1 MRLRVSTIH
10 VLGVTTVLGA
20 LLVAPPVLAQ
30 GGSKKK
36 PSTEQS
42 ASDVEARRLFK
53 EGDKLYSEGDYE
65 GAVKSFEKA
74 FELSKQPALKYNLAN
89 AYERLARYEEA
100 LAALKEY
107 EPHAA
112 ADERDVVKRRIG
124 KLQERADQQKADKE
138 KAAATG
144 AAPAEPGQAEP
155 DAPSP
160 EPAPA
165 DASVSTDKPTPILGY
180 VLVGVGAVGIGVG
193 AFFGVQALGS
203 KSDAE
208 KACPEAGGA
217 RRCPSSAADTLSSNS
232 RNALIADIGIGV
244 GLVAAAVGTY
254 FIIKSPS
261 SKDSASAGVRAAAG
275 PQGGSLSLVG
285 TF

>member
-10 VLGVTTVLGA
+10 LLGVTTVLSA
-20 LLVAPPVLAQ
+20 LLSAPPVLAQ
-30 GGSKKK
+30 GAGKKK
-36 PSTEQS
+36 PATEQS
-42 ASDVEARRLFK
+42 QGDAEARRLFK
-53 EGDKLYSEGDYE
+53 EGDRLYAEGDYE
-65 GAVKSFEKA
+65 GAVKAFEKA

-100 LAALKEY
+100 LAALKDY

-112 ADERDVVKRRIG
+112 ADERSILKRRVG
-124 KLQERADQQKADKE
+124 KLQERADQQKADRE
-138 KAAATG
+138 KAAAAG
-144 AAPAEPGQAEP
+144 EAPTAQAESSP
-155 DAPSP
+155 VTQAP
-160 EPAPA
+160 PA
-165 DASVSTDKPTPILGY
+165 DTSSVSTDKPTPILGY
-180 VLVGVGAVGIGVG
+180 VLVGVGAVGVGLG

-217 RRCPSSAADTLSSNS
+217 RRCPGSAADMLSTNS
-232 RNALIADIGIGV
+232 RDALIADISIGV

-261 SKDSASAGVRAAAG
+261 SKDSASAKVRATAG
-275 PQGGSLSLVG
+275 PQGGNLSLVG